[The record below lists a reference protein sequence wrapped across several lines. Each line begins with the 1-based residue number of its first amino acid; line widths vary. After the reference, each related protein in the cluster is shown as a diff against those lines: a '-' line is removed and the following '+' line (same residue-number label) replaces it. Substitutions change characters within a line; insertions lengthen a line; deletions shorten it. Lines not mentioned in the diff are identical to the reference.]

1 MGGPAAIIAPPPI
14 PEGALPDVSALSYLG
29 FFPILLSLAR
39 SLRVRT
45 SWLSAASVGRPTP
58 RLLHGSVTGAR
69 GKWATKRRFPSFLQ
83 TQPGRPIYPIVISIK
98 KRAQSLNVHVLR
110 PNEIASR
117 L

>member
-58 RLLHGSVTGAR
+58 RVRHVYRHSLYLVCSKNCVF
-69 GKWATKRRFPSFLQ
+69 KKVKK
-83 TQPGRPIYPIVISIK
+83 TQM
-98 KRAQSLNVHVLR
+98 LN
-110 PNEIASR
+110 ITR
-117 L
+117 LF